1 MGTKIQC
8 KTYLPGF
15 CSMSDLNNNGTN
27 TPWLLNHENKSRKR
41 SQCTDSVLSP
51 QAIDGYFECD
61 KEKMRQTI
69 LKHETIFRHQLHELH
84 RLYRRQRDLMNEHQ
98 RKEMLNSQTK
108 TFQSSPSLSHVGP
121 PDIKKTWQMSHFPSL
136 DSIAGHLSTKDASKN
151 QSSFGFIENDS
162 RSIHFSPQVTKSS
175 KECGSHQPDS
185 SFFQRKMFN
194 SRYVVDEC
202 MNHKEEHTTRKQWGL
217 PCIQGNPVEGIYQIP
232 PSRDAKTPVASAL
245 EYHADADLDRANSK
259 KRTNEL
265 ADLNKTLP
273 LEEAPPLVPDI
284 NASSMSC
291 LENGIYHGAKF
302 SPKLPKERI
311 DGICLNHPPCR
322 NGEEQLTF
330 KLNAGQKQPD
340 NGSSGRL
347 KTAEDLP
354 FQSSQ
359 GHELYKH
366 SLFKETKN
374 ENQRKRTIFG
384 VEIHEDNQIQSA
396 SFSNV
401 QTSTDKSQPL
411 SQSYTELLRDL
422 EAYRGNMH
430 MSSDVRSHPSPKNV
444 PPYQNVLC
452 KRSQLNAKEV
462 RDCSAVG
469 LDFASGMTLE
479 HCYPK
484 QDWTRTCNRVNDMDC
499 KTSMLK
505 NDKET
510 SCVSQT
516 EAAGETP
523 VYGDFQRKQEKP
535 RETLPWLVGKSQES
549 AEQTKVTENCYHLNL
564 DSLQNY
570 SKQFFRRE
578 DTGVNSS
585 QFIDQGQGTLLS
597 RSTRDSECQKVEVSD
612 STKIRTIF
620 GVPIFSA
627 SKDSDAARALSKA
640 TFHDVDGVTATSISR
655 DETVCRKQVEDKNF
669 VQEKGL
675 NGCISGLRYQIDLN
689 LSLDEEEA
697 PSAPPLPR
705 AVVRIATTEI
715 DLEAPAVLE
724 SEAECGNSKHT
735 LEEAN
740 KLSEEA
746 VRVAAESIISL
757 STSGVNGETNDVL
770 QTELSDCLKWFAE
783 LVSSHS
789 SGQECLARKISSGTV
804 SEFDEESIPDGFDY
818 FEFMTLKLEHM
829 KEEEYSYKM
838 LILESHKNE
847 ETVATTSPKR
857 PRRGQPR
864 RGRQRKDFQR
874 DVLPG
879 LISLSRY
886 EVNKDILTFEELFK
900 ASGSSWQSS
909 LSHRKTGKSG
919 RGRRRL
925 ANADPSPTI
934 PADRTPPVFQPCS
947 SELGLEEKSLTGWG
961 KRTRRLPRQRYLNSN
976 LALPL
981 KQC

>member
-1 MGTKIQC
+1 
-8 KTYLPGF
+8 
-15 CSMSDLNNNGTN
+15 MSDLNNNGTS

-41 SQCTDSVLSP
+41 SQYTDSVLSP
-51 QAIDGYFECD
+51 QPVDGYFECD
-61 KEKMRQTI
+61 REKMRQTI
-69 LKHETIFRHQLHELH
+69 LKHETIFRHQLQELH
-84 RLYRRQRDLMNEHQ
+84 RLYRRQGDLMNEHQ

-108 TFQSSPSLSHVGP
+108 SFQSSPSLSHVGP

-136 DSIAGHLSTKDASKN
+136 DSIASQLSTKDASKN
-151 QSSFGFIENDS
+151 QSSFDFIENNS
-162 RSIHFSPQVTKSS
+162 RSIHFSPQVTKNS
-175 KECGSHQPDS
+175 KECESHQSGS
-185 SFFQRKMFN
+185 SFFQTKMFD

-202 MNHKEEHTTRKQWGL
+202 TNNKEEHTTRKQWGL

-232 PSRDAKTPVASAL
+232 RSRDAKTSIGSAL
-245 EYHADADLDRANSK
+245 ENHSDADLDRANSS
-259 KRTNEL
+259 KRTDEL

-273 LEEAPPLVPDI
+273 LEEAPSLVPDI
-284 NASSMSC
+284 NVSSMAC
-291 LENGIYHGAKF
+291 LEDGIYHGATF
-302 SPKLPKERI
+302 SPKSPKERI
-311 DGICLNHPPCR
+311 SGIWLNHQPCR

-330 KLNAGQKQPD
+330 KFNAGQKQPD

-347 KTAEDLP
+347 KTAENLP
-354 FQSSQ
+354 KAFQSSP
-359 GHELYKH
+359 GHELFKH

-430 MSSDVRSHPSPKNV
+430 MSSDVRLHPSSKNV

-452 KRSQLNAKEV
+452 KRSQLNVNEV
-462 RDCSAVG
+462 KDCSPVG
-469 LDFASGMTLE
+469 LDFASGMTACNLE
-479 HCYPK
+479 QGYPK
-484 QDWTRTCNRVNDMDC
+484 QDWTKTCNRVNDMDC
-499 KTSMLK
+499 KSSMLK
-505 NDKET
+505 NDRET

-516 EAAGETP
+516 EAAGKTP
-523 VYGDFQRKQEKP
+523 VYGDCQRKQENP
-535 RETLPWLVGKSQES
+535 LETLPWLVGKSQES
-549 AEQTKVTENCYHLNL
+549 AEQTKGRENCYHLNL

-570 SKQFFRRE
+570 SQQFFRRE
-578 DTGVNSS
+578 DTAVNSS
-585 QFIDQGQGTLLS
+585 QFIDQGQGTLSS
-597 RSTRDSECQKVEVSD
+597 RSTKDSECQKVEVSD

-640 TFHDVDGVTATSISR
+640 TFHDVDGVTSPSISR
-655 DETVCRKQVEDKNF
+655 DETVCRKQVEAKDF

-675 NGCISGLRYQIDLN
+675 NGRISGLRYQIDLN

-740 KLSEEA
+740 KSSEEA
-746 VRVAAESIISL
+746 MRVAAESIISL

-770 QTELSDCLKWFAE
+770 QTEPSDCLKWFAE

-789 SGQECLARKISSGTV
+789 SGQECIARKISSGTV
-804 SEFDEESIPDGFDY
+804 SEFDEECIPDGFDY
-818 FEFMTLKLEHM
+818 FEFMTLKLEDL
-829 KEEEYSYKM
+829 KEEEYSYM
-838 LILESHKNE
+838 PTLESHKNE

-879 LISLSRY
+879 LISLSRC

-934 PADRTPPVFQPCS
+934 PADCTPPVFQPCS